1 MSQWRWKI
9 AQSFEILWWKRY
21 LKDKPKEA
29 YLQWKMQY
37 WRNFLHD
44 IQLGH
49 LLDISKSQKYILDAG
64 CGPAG
69 IFTVLDNHSV
79 IGLDPLMEAYTKN
92 VSQFVMGD
100 YKYTEF
106 LNQSIESFEGF
117 SLFDYIFCLNA
128 INHVEN
134 LKKAVEVLVKST
146 KDDGTLIISVDAHR
160 SKILQRIFAALPGD
174 ILHPHQYTL
183 EQYQSLFK
191 SQGIEVSHVVL
202 KKREPIFDYY
212 VLVLKKIKAEKFA
225 SKESLRNL

>member
-1 MSQWRWKI
+1 MGQWRWKI

-21 LKDKPKEA
+21 LKNKPKA
-29 YLQWKMQY
+29 DYLLWKMQY

-44 IQLGH
+44 IHLGE
-49 LLDISKSQKYILDAG
+49 LLDVSRDTKIILDAG

-92 VSQFVMGD
+92 VSQFLIGD
-100 YKYTEF
+100 YKHTSF
-106 LNQSIESFEGF
+106 LNQSIESFEGHG
-117 SLFDYIFCLNA
+117 LFDYVFCLNA

-134 LKKAVEVLVKST
+134 LKKAVDVLVQAT
-146 KDDGTLIISVDAHR
+146 NEDGTLIISVDAHR
-160 SKILQRIFAALPGD
+160 SKLLQRIFSLLPGD

-183 EQYQSLFK
+183 LQYKSIFK
-191 SQGIEVSHVVL
+191 NQGIEVKTEVL

-212 VLVLKKIKAEKFA
+212 VLVLKKIKTTQPEQAK
-225 SKESLRNL
+225 KMLN